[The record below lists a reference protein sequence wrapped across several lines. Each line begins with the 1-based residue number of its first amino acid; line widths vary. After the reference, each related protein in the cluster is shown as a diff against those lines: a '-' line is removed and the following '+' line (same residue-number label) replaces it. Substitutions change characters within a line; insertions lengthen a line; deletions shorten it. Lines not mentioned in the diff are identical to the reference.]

1 MVNLNRCLI
10 NDEIENL
17 IRRLYKKGNELAQVY
32 KNIDVNKPDIYNG
45 LATTY
50 SYVLK
55 GLFYWH
61 ISPYT
66 CIEFNM
72 DLEKWVDNN
81 LFLQNGEILN
91 YSKIK
96 ISEQPLEPY
105 ESGQC
110 LIEHIFQQ
118 CEGDLS
124 HNMLG
129 EKIKHNSTT
138 EYEKGI
144 IQGYTEILA
153 IVAQWA
159 KETNVDIGIDIE
171 KYVEEKLG

>member
-1 MVNLNRCLI
+1 MVNLNRCLR

-17 IRRLYKKGNELAQVY
+17 TRRLYKKGNELAQVY
-32 KNIDVNKPDIYNG
+32 KDIDVSKPDIYNG

-55 GLFYWH
+55 GLFYWS
-61 ISPYT
+61 ISA
-66 CIEFNM
+66 CVEFNI

-81 LFLQNGEILN
+81 LFLQNGEVLN

-105 ESGQC
+105 ESGQY
-110 LIEHIFQQ
+110 LIEHIFEQ

-124 HNMLG
+124 NNMLG

-138 EYEKGI
+138 IYEKGI
-144 IQGYTEILA
+144 IQGYREILA

-159 KETNVDIGIDIE
+159 NETNVDIGIDIE
-171 KYVEEKLG
+171 KYIKEKLG

>member
-32 KNIDVNKPDIYNG
+32 KDIDVSKPNIYNG

-55 GLFYWH
+55 GLFYWS
-61 ISPYT
+61 IFA
-66 CIEFNM
+66 CVEFNI

-105 ESGQC
+105 ESGQY
-110 LIEHIFQQ
+110 LIEHIFEQ

-124 HNMLG
+124 HNILG
-129 EKIKHNSTT
+129 EKIKHNRIT
-138 EYEKGI
+138 EYEEGI

-171 KYVEEKLG
+171 KYVKEKLG

>member
-1 MVNLNRCLI
+1 MVNLNRCLR

-17 IRRLYKKGNELAQVY
+17 IRRLYKKGNEVAQVY
-32 KNIDVNKPDIYNG
+32 KNIDDDKKG
-45 LATTY
+45 LYGGISETY
-50 SYVLK
+50 RYVLA
-55 GLFYWH
+55 GVFYWS
-61 ISPYT
+61 ISA
-66 CIEFNM
+66 CVEFNM

-105 ESGQC
+105 ESGQY
-110 LIEHIFQQ
+110 LIEHIFEQ
-118 CEGDLS
+118 CEGDLR
-124 HNMLG
+124 
-129 EKIKHNSTT
+129 
-138 EYEKGI
+138 EYNLYKGTRKENI
-144 IQGYTEILA
+144 GNYDKGVVQSYTEILA